1 MILKNI
7 STSALRERRR
17 QLAQDMP
24 PIEQVMRGTLSQ
36 AYKRCGRPNCR
47 CVDGPGHGPKYYL
60 SVSQPSGRPHRDY
73 VRNADVGR
81 AAQFISNLHAYA
93 MRSTRSAPSTQSFC
107 DATRSLDRSPWISRP
122 SSST

>member
-1 MILKNI
+1 MRRSRGGFLSPLFFASLAIVAI
-7 STSALRERRR
+7 SASAV
-17 QLAQDMP
+17 LAQDMP

-81 AAQFISNLHAYA
+81 AAQFISNLHAL
-93 MRSTRSAPSTQSFC
+93 R
-107 DATRSLDRSPWISRP
+107 DALDEICAINTELLRRHEELG
-122 SSST
+122 

>member
-7 STSALRERRR
+7 STSSLRERRR
-17 QLAQDMP
+17 QLAQDIP

-81 AAQFISNLHAYA
+81 AAQFISNLHAI
-93 MRSTRSAPSTQSFC
+93 R
-107 DATRSLDRSPWISRP
+107 DALDEICAINTELLRRHEELG
-122 SSST
+122 

>member
-24 PIEQVMRGTLSQ
+24 PTEQVMRGTLSQ

-60 SVSQPSGRPHRDY
+60 SYQRTQTLTVAHDRL
-73 VRNADVGR
+73 VIV
-81 AAQFISNLHAYA
+81 A
-93 MRSTRSAPSTQSFC
+93 MRSLSFSKNIQ
-107 DATRSLDRSPWISRP
+107 ALQVVSRM
-122 SSST
+122 SW